1 MKRTTQVIY
10 AILRIISTRGDI
22 RRKQVLFREFRQ
34 LGSVYVK
41 FLQVLAVNQ
50 RFMEGWSGPRERLA
64 FEDAA
69 FEPIDVMRE
78 VGAAERYIT
87 RIEPEPFA
95 AGSFAVVYRAW
106 LSTGDAVVL
115 KILRP
120 SVRHHL
126 RTDLRLLGVFAGIFQ
141 LVAKTSMLDIRA
153 GFKELRRT
161 VEAEVDY
168 EQEAVQAAWFYDYFS
183 QNDQVVVPFTYR
195 DVSNDHVIV
204 QQYVG
209 GVSLAEVM
217 QAQSVGNDG
226 AAFVAQMTGSNL
238 WQQMALI
245 GAEFLKTTLV
255 ADYVLA
261 DPHPGN
267 IKLLADNKIGII
279 DFGMVAAAPIN
290 REPFL
295 RLTREYQKLFR
306 GEFELAG
313 FTRAMMEYF
322 DQRLVS
328 CLDRVSRTVY
338 GTSLLDDIGS
348 YVTELVKDHNV
359 ATRYQAELRE
369 LRIAV
374 LFNGV
379 INEGNRFGV
388 HVNLDLLMVQRAM
401 LMFMSMAGSICR
413 PAGLETY
420 RSVTLASLTAA
431 ITHVEIH
438 GLARSRQ
445 SSLGDDE
452 AFEVTAAWLEE
463 IADTN
468 INLVAQFSARM

>member
-1 MKRTTQVIY
+1 MSRVGQV
-10 AILRIISTRGDI
+10 AAALVRIVTAGDTR
-22 RRKQVLFREFRQ
+22 RRKQALFREFLE
-34 LGSVYVK
+34 LGGVYVK
-41 FLQVLAVNQ
+41 FLQILAVNQ
-50 RFMEGWSGPRERLA
+50 RFMEGWSGPRERLV

-78 VGAAERYIT
+78 LGSASHYIA
-87 RIEPEPFA
+87 RVEPEPFA
-95 AGSFAVVYRAW
+95 AGSFAVAYRAW
-106 LSTGDAVVL
+106 LHSGDAVVL

-120 SVRHHL
+120 SVREYL
-126 RTDLRLLGVFAGIFQ
+126 QTDLRLLGIVAAIFH
-141 LVAKTSMLDIRA
+141 LFSRTTMLDIRA
-153 GFKELRRT
+153 GFKELRQT

-168 EQEAVQAAWFYDYFS
+168 EQEIIQAAWFYDYFS
-183 QNDQVVVPFTYR
+183 QNSQVIVPYTYR
-195 DVSNDHVIV
+195 ELSGRYVIV

-217 QAQSVGNDG
+217 RAQDAGEDG
-226 AAFVAQMTGSNL
+226 AEFVAHATGSDL

-267 IKLLADNKIGII
+267 IKLLAEGKIGLI
-279 DFGMVAAAPIN
+279 DFGMVAIAPRN

-295 RLTREYQKLFR
+295 RLTREYEKLFR

-328 CLDRVSRTVY
+328 CLDRVSRTIH

-348 YVTELVKDHNV
+348 YVTELVQDHNV
-359 ATRYQAELRE
+359 ASRYETELRE
-369 LRIAV
+369 LRIAI
-374 LFNGV
+374 LFNTV

-388 HVNLDLLMVQRAM
+388 RANLELLAVQRAM
-401 LMFMSMAGSICR
+401 LMFMSMSGSVCR

-420 RSVTLASLTAA
+420 RAVTLASLTAA

-438 GLARSRQ
+438 GLAQ
-445 SSLGDDE
+445 SHQPSLSDDE

-463 IADTN
+463 IADVN
-468 INLVAQFSARM
+468 VNLVARFGARI